1 MNIITTNRKSFI
13 IHNDSLDILDQLT
26 DQQAG
31 KLFKAISCYQ
41 KTGQISQDDQ
51 LVKIAIVPF
60 INQFKRDEEKYLN
73 IVERNKIN
81 ISKRW
86 SKNTTG
92 RTGIPKDT
100 KNTDSDS
107 DSKNKKDNKNELPI
121 FINENLFDDFA
132 EMRKKLKKP
141 LTEKAKELLIKK
153 LSEFESSQNG
163 FANKALENSIENSW
177 QGVFEPKQNQSS
189 FSTKPTIIQD
199 SFCQSLNQSLGQDL
213 IKSLVEG
220 EVITIKLTS
229 ASAND
234 KWDSLSLELKNQILE
249 KVKAKFGKNTKVSF

>member
-1 MNIITTNRKSFI
+1 MNITTTNKKSFI

-86 SKNTTG
+86 SKDTTG
-92 RTGIPKDT
+92 KTGIPKDT

-107 DSKNKKDNKNELPI
+107 KNDSDSKSKNDSDSKNKNFIPPTLQEVSDYCQERKNSVNP
-121 FINENLFDDFA
+121 
-132 EMRKKLKKP
+132 
-141 LTEKAKELLIKK
+141 EKWVAHYQ
-153 LSEFESSQNG
+153 SNG
-163 FANKALENSIENSW
+163 W
-177 QGVFEPKQNQSS
+177 
-189 FSTKPTIIQD
+189 
-199 SFCQSLNQSLGQDL
+199 
-213 IKSLVEG
+213 
-220 EVITIKLTS
+220 
-229 ASAND
+229 
-234 KWDSLSLELKNQILE
+234 
-249 KVKAKFGKNTKVSF
+249 KVGKNSMKDWKAAVRTWENNSFENKPEATSFNSTQWSKY

>member
-92 RTGIPKDT
+92 KTGIPKDT

-107 DSKNKKDNKNELPI
+107 DSDSDSKNKKDKRKRFTPPTLQDIQNYCKERKNSVSASK
-121 FINENLFDDFA
+121 FFDYYSAGEWKDKDGKAVKNWKQKLLSWEGRDTTTGSTATPKDSFA
-132 EMRKKLKKP
+132 E
-141 LTEKAKELLIKK
+141 
-153 LSEFESSQNG
+153 
-163 FANKALENSIENSW
+163 SI
-177 QGVFEPKQNQSS
+177 NQQ
-189 FSTKPTIIQD
+189 I
-199 SFCQSLNQSLGQDL
+199 GQDL
-213 IKSLVEG
+213 VASVTEKPDHVQVL
-220 EVITIKLTS
+220 LHS
-229 ASAND
+229 ATACD
-234 KWDSLSLELKNQILE
+234 KWMKIPQATRDKIAQQ
-249 KVKAKFGKNTKVSF
+249 VRAKFSKEPKLKF

>member
-1 MNIITTNRKSFI
+1 MTNPTTKKSFI
-13 IHNDSLDILDQLT
+13 IHADSLDILDQLT
-26 DQQAG
+26 DEQAG
-31 KLFKAISCYQ
+31 KLFKAISYYQ

-92 RTGIPKDT
+92 KTGIPKDT

-107 DSKNKKDNKNELPI
+107 KNDSDSDSDSKNKKDNKSKLPI

-153 LSEFESSQNG
+153 LSEFEAKQSG
-163 FANKALENSIENSW
+163 FANKSLENSIENSW
-177 QGVFEPKQNQSS
+177 QGIFEPKLSTTQ
-189 FSTKPTIIQD
+189 TKPSQYSQPSYLD
-199 SFCQSLNQSLGQDL
+199 Y
-213 IKSLVEG
+213 
-220 EVITIKLTS
+220 LTG
-229 ASAND
+229 
-234 KWDSLSLELKNQILE
+234 
-249 KVKAKFGKNTKVSF
+249 GKNGII